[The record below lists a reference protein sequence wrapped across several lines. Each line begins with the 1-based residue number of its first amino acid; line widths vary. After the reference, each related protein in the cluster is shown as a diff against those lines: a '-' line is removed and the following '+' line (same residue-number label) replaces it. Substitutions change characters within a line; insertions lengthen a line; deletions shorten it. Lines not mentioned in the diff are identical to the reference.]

1 MGNTDWSSMTFLIAE
16 DEDINYIF
24 LEEALKHTQVKI
36 LRAINGEEAI
46 DIFKAN
52 NIDLI
57 LMDIK
62 MPKKNGYDAKIA
74 ITEMNSAIPI
84 IAQTAYALA
93 GEKEKILKFGFDD
106 YIAKPIKQ
114 GLLMEVIKRNLN

>member
-1 MGNTDWSSMTFLIAE
+1 MGNTDWSNMTFLIAE

-24 LEEALKHTQVKI
+24 LEEALKHTHVKI
-36 LRAINGEEAI
+36 LRAINGDEAI

-62 MPKKNGYDAKIA
+62 MPKKNGYDAKEA
-74 ITEMNSAIPI
+74 ITEMNSTIPI

-114 GLLMEVIKRNLN
+114 AILMEVIKRNLN

>member
-1 MGNTDWSSMTFLIAE
+1 MATDWSNKTFLIAE
-16 DEDINYIF
+16 DEEINFLF
-24 LEEALKHTQVKI
+24 LEEALKHTHVNI

-46 DIFKAN
+46 LLFKDN
-52 NIDLI
+52 IIDLV

-62 MPKKNGYDAKIA
+62 MPKKNGYEAKDMIKD
-74 ITEMNSAIPI
+74 INSQIPI

-93 GEKEKILKFGFDD
+93 GEKEKILASGFDD

-114 GLLMEVIKRNLN
+114 AMLLEVINRNI